1 MDFIM
6 FRTTKRR
13 TRVEI
18 EKQIETLECYVH
30 EVLLIIR
37 SLTEQEGAAGKSLL
51 HARRLS
57 EANREHEQLQLELEQ
72 ITEKRNK
79 RFGKKLAS

>member
-1 MDFIM
+1 M

-13 TRVEI
+13 TRFDI
-18 EKQIETLECYVH
+18 ENQIETLESYLH
-30 EVLLIIR
+30 EVVLIIR
-37 SLTEQEGAAGKSLL
+37 SLTEQEGAAGIPLL

-57 EANREHEQLQLELEQ
+57 EAKREHEQLQLELDQ

-79 RFGKKLAS
+79 RFGKKLACWH